1 MIVKKRLRNGEVA
14 RANEKSICQQWQ
26 LTLIREGMTYQTLAK
41 REPIPT
47 VIEPTWRYR
56 HSNPTLETIVILSNY
71 HTYNSLHNVQP
82 ASQSTLG
89 KGYRYCSPNA
99 TLIMQLV
106 PFSPRTP
113 CLVPLQPCFHL
124 LQVMMMWIS
133 MCRQKKPLRP
143 SLTIMHKYP
152 SPTPTF
158 PACRDSTS
166 HTPTT
171 TSAHKSACPPSSTPY
186 SPTPAPPSQSSP
198 LLYHAPPP

>member
-1 MIVKKRLRNGEVA
+1 MEIA

-89 KGYRYCSPNA
+89 KRISILQPKRHPHNAIGSIQSPN
-99 TLIMQLV
+99 
-106 PFSPRTP
+106 
-113 CLVPLQPCFHL
+113 
-124 LQVMMMWIS
+124 S
-133 MCRQKKPLRP
+133 M
-143 SLTIMHKYP
+143 
-152 SPTPTF
+152 F
-158 PACRDSTS
+158 GA
-166 HTPTT
+166 
-171 TSAHKSACPPSSTPY
+171 SSTMLPSFASY
-186 SPTPAPPSQSSP
+186 DDVDINVQTKETSPP
-198 LLYHAPPP
+198 LPHYNA